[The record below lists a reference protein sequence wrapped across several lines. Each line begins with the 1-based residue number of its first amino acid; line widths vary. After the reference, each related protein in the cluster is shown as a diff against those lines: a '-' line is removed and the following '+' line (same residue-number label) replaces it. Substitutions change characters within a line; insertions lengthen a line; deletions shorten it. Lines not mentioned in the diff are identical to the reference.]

1 MKKLHAIQ
9 LPTTPGK
16 PATKETILSGL
27 RAWIDQRPGLEYVNY
42 GDPVSYRAELRG
54 ITRDKRDAQTL
65 LAAVELSPV
74 TVDQLK
80 EGFRAYS
87 GRLTWEDDG
96 KGGGRLS
103 YCTGQYWPTE
113 YRKAACAVLAAALW
127 DEARES
133 LPKDTPQPGNVMRA
147 RFQHLFGRSI
157 QKRWLD

>member
-1 MKKLHAIQ
+1 MNK
-9 LPTTPGK
+9 TTPAGK
-16 PATKETILSGL
+16 PATKETILAAL

-54 ITRDKRDAQTL
+54 ITRDKRDAQIFLT
-65 LAAVELSPV
+65 AVELSPV

-80 EGFRAYS
+80 EGFQGAYS
-87 GRLTWEDDG
+87 GRLTWKEDG

-133 LPKDTPQPGNVMRA
+133 LPKDTPQQGNVMRA
-147 RFQHLFGRSI
+147 RFKRLFGRSI
-157 QKRWLD
+157 QKRWFD